1 MQKRGLYKLLRIPH
15 LSCSSWRAPTQK
27 SSRHR
32 FFLPTQ
38 AGLQQSFFKVDWTID
53 PLTRKTQTPTCIK
66 LYYFFDISSLFL
78 RRQNSASFLH
88 GRDTKII
95 DTSFAF
101 FSPNKIPILLC
112 LVFRSRKTKAP
123 WILGMGVFP
132 WRLCILDKRHF
143 YQSFFCIGVF
153 TTEFRYSLRYHT
165 TGLRMSFFGVLSSS
179 SQEAGTSH
187 MIQKSYHGC
196 HGSTNSSTKILL
208 DI

>member
-1 MQKRGLYKLLRIPH
+1 MLRIPH
-15 LSCSSWRAPTQK
+15 PSCSSWRAPTQK

-66 LYYFFDISSLFL
+66 PYYFFDISSLFL
-78 RRQNSASFLH
+78 RRQNSAFFLH

-95 DTSFAF
+95 DTSFTFSRQNTNIIVSGVPIPKGEGSLDTRNGRFSLATLHPRQATFSSNF
-101 FSPNKIPILLC
+101 FFASVFFYDGVSVLSSIPYNGAAD
-112 LVFRSRKTKAP
+112 V
-123 WILGMGVFP
+123 
-132 WRLCILDKRHF
+132 
-143 YQSFFCIGVF
+143 FFC
-153 TTEFRYSLRYHT
+153 
-165 TGLRMSFFGVLSSS
+165 VLSSS

-196 HGSTNSSTKILL
+196 HGSTSSSTKILL